1 MATAVNCGGVQRCS
15 GYRVAVRW
23 MSFRLE
29 PYDEMRQYTAIVQLL
44 GIRSVLSQ
52 LLRICVT

>member
-1 MATAVNCGGVQRCS
+1 MNCGGVQLCS

-29 PYDEMRQYTAIVQLL
+29 PYDKMRQYTVIVHAFKYSF
-44 GIRSVLSQ
+44 GVESVAENLCHTRQ
-52 LLRICVT
+52 